1 MKYKKKFDF
10 FKKLLY
16 NKYIKKKRKTA
27 KICFNYPHFWIR
39 KISLGLS

>member
-16 NKYIKKKRKTA
+16 NIYIKKRSDKNEK
-27 KICFNYPHFWIR
+27 Y
-39 KISLGLS
+39 